1 MRKSVRERSPW
12 IVGIISILAIALGVG
27 LAFSVNRFSFI
38 KGIYPIYAD
47 LQDAAGL
54 IPGNEVRVAGVKVGT
69 VTEIAL
75 TEDAARIKME
85 IENGIQLP
93 EETRLEVKLKTLLG
107 QKFVD
112 LQMPKTYLTAAT
124 GDGDPTSATNGYLS
138 AGDVIPL
145 DQTRIPYEIHQA
157 ATEGTEKLAAI
168 DKKALRKMLRVLA
181 DTVGASKEELSRLIV
196 SLDEAGVVL
205 EEKGPEISALL
216 RNAEKV
222 SATLAAG
229 DTDFDAILK
238 SSAEVF
244 NTLAD
249 ERATTSSL
257 LAATN
262 DLTKNLGLLLQVARG
277 SFDAGVSDLSSVL
290 FVLNDEYR
298 AIDQALSQLA
308 TSQELFGRPLQFGRF
323 VEGHVCAITT
333 EDVCVPWGTP
343 QDPKVPVKGTQP
355 LSLPVSNPGPL
366 R

>member
-12 IVGIISILAIALGVG
+12 IVGIISILAIGLGVG

-38 KGIYPIYAD
+38 KGVYPIYAD

-69 VTEIAL
+69 VTQIVL

-85 IENGIQLP
+85 IERDVQLP

-107 QKFVD
+107 QKFID
-112 LQMPKTYLTAAT
+112 LQMPKSYLTAAA
-124 GDGDPTSATNGYLS
+124 GEGNPASATGGYLS
-138 AGDVIPL
+138 SGDVIPL

-168 DKKALRKMLRVLA
+168 DKRALRKMLGVLA
-181 DTVGASKEELSRLIV
+181 NTVGASKEELGRLIV

-205 EEKGPEISALL
+205 EDKGPEISALL

-222 SATLAAG
+222 SDTLAAS
-229 DTDFDAILK
+229 DKDFDAILK

-244 NTLAD
+244 DTLAD

-290 FVLNDEYR
+290 SVLNQEY
-298 AIDQALSQLA
+298 ASIDTALGQLA
-308 TSQELFGRPLQFGRF
+308 VSQELFGRPLKFGRF

-343 QDPKVPVKGTQP
+343 EVPEVPVKGTQP
-355 LSLPVSNPGPL
+355 LSVPAYAPGPL